1 MDILIL
7 AAAIFGLSG
16 LVSRYHLQPLFAF
29 PCVPDRV
36 AVTQPPNNVNNHNS
50 LLCAAKPHVY
60 SRDRLKDLNRPSL
73 PAPAPHVSALLAIN
87 GILTEPLHHA
97 ARRHRRLGPHRKTKR
112 GTRGGRRRRIHT
124 VTGHRPPPTSPF
136 PSDCPLP
143 TPADHVPDFIPR
155 VNGPTLNKLTTINC
169 PNVLID
175 HSPNLNCLY
184 LNTRSCKNKVTEIN
198 DLIIEKDADL
208 VFITETWLKDSDN
221 ITKHILAPP
230 GYNMINKNRQGRSGG
245 GVAIIYRS
253 SFEIVLNDVNT
264 SVFNSFEHCCFKIL
278 TNDS

>member
-16 LVSRYHLQPLFAF
+16 LVSRYRIQPLFAF

-36 AVTQPPNNVNNHNS
+36 AVTQPPANVNNDNS
-50 LLCAAKPHVY
+50 LLCAARPHVY

-73 PAPAPHVSALLAIN
+73 PAPAPHVSALLAMN

-136 PSDCPLP
+136 PDDSPLP
-143 TPADHVPDFIPR
+143 MPADHIPHSIPR
-155 VNGPTLNKLTTINC
+155 VSGPNFKNLTRINC
-169 PNVLID
+169 QNVFID
-175 HSPNLNCLY
+175 DSSSLNCLY
-184 LNTRSCKNKVTEIN
+184 LNARSCNNKYTELN
-198 DLIIEKDADL
+198 DLIVEKNADL
-208 VFITETWLKDSDN
+208 VFITETWLKDN
-221 ITKHILAPP
+221 VTITKSNLLPP
-230 GYNMINKNRQGRSGG
+230 CK
-245 GVAIIYRS
+245 
-253 SFEIVLNDVNT
+253 E
-264 SVFNSFEHCCFKIL
+264 K
-278 TNDS
+278 